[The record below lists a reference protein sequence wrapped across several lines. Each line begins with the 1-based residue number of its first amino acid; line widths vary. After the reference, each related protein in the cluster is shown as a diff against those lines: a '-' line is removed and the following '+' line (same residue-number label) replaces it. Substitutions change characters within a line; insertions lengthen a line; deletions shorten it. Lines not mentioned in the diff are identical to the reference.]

1 MSRRSRLLLT
11 VAAVV
16 ILVIVVALLSGTSSG
31 APTGR
36 SGVPT
41 GRSTPT
47 AGLSAGTPDRTRSPA
62 PPAATSRAGASDL
75 IALIDQLVVAPEHRR
90 GYSRD
95 LFVHWIDADHDGC
108 DTRREVLIA
117 EAIVAPVVGSG
128 CSLSGGEWVSLYDGL
143 DVTDASQLDIDHVV
157 ALAEAWDSGAYG
169 WAPQR
174 REAFAND
181 LGVPWAL
188 LAVSASSNRSKGDQD
203 PAHWLPPLASARCVY
218 AVDWV
223 AVKTRWQLTI
233 DAAERQALGRLAR
246 DCEASPIPSIPRP

>member
-1 MSRRSRLLLT
+1 MSPRSRLLLA

-16 ILVIVVALLSGTSSG
+16 ILLVIIAIGLRGE
-31 APTGR
+31 APSEPAAAR
-36 SGVPT
+36 A
-41 GRSTPT
+41 TPT
-47 AGLSAGTPDRTRSPA
+47 AAVSSGTARHTEAPA
-62 PPAATSRAGASDL
+62 PSVAGSQPGPGSL
-75 IALIDQLVVAPEHRR
+75 TMLIDQLVVAPEHRR

-95 LFVHWIDADHDGC
+95 LFVHWIDADGDGC

-117 EAIVAPVVGSG
+117 EAIVAPEVGPG
-128 CSLSGGEWVSLYDGL
+128 CSLSGGEWISLYDGL
-143 DVTDASQLDIDHVV
+143 DVTDASELDIDHVV

-169 WAPQR
+169 WTPQR

-203 PAHWLPPLASARCVY
+203 PAHWLPPLASARCAY

-223 AVKTRWQLTI
+223 AVKTRWQLAI
-233 DAAERQALGRLAR
+233 DAAERRALERLAR
-246 DCEASPIPSIPRP
+246 DCEASPIPSIPSP